1 MIDLLILGLCII
13 LISWI
18 VQLINMNKRRELS
31 KPFLVTYIIG
41 ILFLV
46 LDNYN
51 IKQLDIAI
59 LNALI
64 MVTVAGVL
72 FKYSKPKA

>member
-1 MIDLLILGLCII
+1 
-13 LISWI
+13 
-18 VQLINMNKRRELS
+18 MNKRRELS